1 MLKRVE
7 GGHERTRQRITGR
20 LPEGNYICMTVM
32 ITVQIAKLVPVPS
45 SAVGFS
51 SKRLHCKNNP
61 KNAFMSATGV
71 HDAAPLGGG
80 ALLSRSRRRWLRR
93 SACRWW
99 PTRERRPK
107 RAARGRTLGEP
118 RGAVIVAGT
127 ALCAFVLCGHVCGF
141 AGSCVVWGVV
151 PWQRVSAARSPP
163 MNIHV
168 SGELLLWN
176 HQPKQHSTSHGLLQ
190 VEDRDRGAVAGLG
203 EKNLGAS
210 KQSNNKVN
218 PAVGCARTSH
228 RTQFVERGPR
238 EHHEPHRQPN
248 TTSLIPWPNTISPIA
263 NTTSPIA

>member
-1 MLKRVE
+1 
-7 GGHERTRQRITGR
+7 
-20 LPEGNYICMTVM
+20 
-32 ITVQIAKLVPVPS
+32 
-45 SAVGFS
+45 
-51 SKRLHCKNNP
+51 
-61 KNAFMSATGV
+61 MSATGV

-107 RAARGRTLGEP
+107 RAARGRTLSEP

-190 VEDRDRGAVAGLG
+190 VEDRDRGARRILVHRSRATTRSTLPWGAHAQAIARSSLSAAPASTT
-203 EKNLGAS
+203 NLTDS
-210 KQSNNKVN
+210 L
-218 PAVGCARTSH
+218 
-228 RTQFVERGPR
+228 TQPR
-238 EHHEPHRQPN
+238 
-248 TTSLIPWPNTISPIA
+248 
-263 NTTSPIA
+263 